1 MFLRNTNYVWR
12 PNNSD
17 SDLPSASVLAAG
29 AGSFLPE
36 NDSYKVIKWWW
47 RTEDRG
53 RLILFSEGELFTQ
66 NIVKSAEEEEH
77 RSEGWNTS
85 AVCFL
90 HSAAVVIVSK
100 GAKVRGG
107 FSGEKKKNTSIVTSR
122 LLNCG
127 QGCLVHL
134 YETHVESLFMG
145 EKNIF
150 WTLWT
155 QTFGW
160 FCENDLKTWCVKLIS
175 VPDLTVQLPT
185 VSSWQLVNM
194 STLG

>member
-1 MFLRNTNYVWR
+1 MFLLNTNYVLR

-53 RLILFSEGELFTQ
+53 RLILFSEGELFSQ

-85 AVCFL
+85 AACFL
-90 HSAAVVIVSK
+90 FSAFC
-100 GAKVRGG
+100 G
-107 FSGEKKKNTSIVTSR
+107 SR
-122 LLNCG
+122 NCK
-127 QGCLVHL
+127 QGCKS
-134 YETHVESLFMG
+134 ERRIFRG
-145 EKNIF
+145 KKEKYFYCSFFAKDFELWPRMSCAPLWNTCWVTFHGGKIYFLDFVNSNIRMI
-150 WTLWT
+150 LWK
-155 QTFGW
+155 W
-160 FCENDLKTWCVKLIS
+160 FENLMC
-175 VPDLTVQLPT
+175 
-185 VSSWQLVNM
+185 
-194 STLG
+194 